1 MSQQGLLS
9 KLITKVKGE
18 SYSVNQDFKKREVV
32 LILYLKLIALIRGF
46 FCLKPFIKS
55 SKGMIF
61 KESGVKVSFASK
73 ISCGKNLLLKRN
85 SHIYA
90 LSENGIK
97 IGDNFSLGEHAIIE
111 CTGVLRSIGESLEI
125 GDNVGI
131 NHYCFIG
138 VRGKIKI
145 GNNVIFGPRVSVFS
159 ENHNSENLEI
169 PIKEQG
175 ETRKTTTIGDNVW
188 IGANSIILAGV
199 TIGSG
204 AIIAAGAV
212 LSKDV
217 ESNAIVAGVP
227 AKHIR
232 YRDNND

>member
-9 KLITKVKGE
+9 KLITKVKGKN
-18 SYSVNQDFKKREVV
+18 YNVNQDFKKGEIV
-32 LILYLKLIALIRGF
+32 LILYFKFMALIRGF
-46 FCLKPFIKS
+46 LFLKPFLKS
-55 SKGMIF
+55 SKGLIF
-61 KESGVKVSFASK
+61 KEPGVRVSFASK
-73 ISCGKNLLLKRN
+73 ISCGKNVLLKRN

-90 LSENGIK
+90 LSKNGIK

-111 CTGVLRSIGESLEI
+111 CTGVLRSIGESLVI

-159 ENHNSENLEI
+159 ENHNSENLNI
-169 PIKEQG
+169 PIKDQG
-175 ETRKTTTIGDNVW
+175 ETRKTTIIEDNVW
-188 IGANSIILAGV
+188 IGANSVILAGV

-212 LSKDV
+212 VSKDV
-217 ESNAIVAGVP
+217 KPNTVVGGVP
-227 AKHIR
+227 AKLIR
-232 YRDNND
+232 YRA